1 MTEKHLHVLQ
11 HALGVDEFGQGPA
24 YRNFFC
30 AGGGDETLCRELIA
44 LGFMKQHATT
54 EWLPYFNCSV
64 TDAGKAAV
72 VDESPKPPKLSRS
85 KQRYLTFLREDCGH
99 SFGEWLRWQK
109 ARRTDSSQTPANA
122 FMTLEDL
129 CK

>member
-11 HALGVDEFGQGPA
+11 HALGVDEFGRGEQ

-72 VDESPKPPKLSRS
+72 LAESPQPPKLSRAQ
-85 KQRYLTFLREDCGH
+85 QRYRRFIAADTGEK
-99 SFGEWLRWQK
+99 FGEWLKRS
-109 ARRTDSSQTPANA
+109 TA
-122 FMTLEDL
+122 FKRNNQEAAW
-129 CK
+129 